1 MRKDR
6 NALGRGLSAL
16 IEKKDPAPKFD
27 VIEVDPGRIAPGNS
41 QPRELFDETEIEALA
56 ESISKHGVL
65 LPLIVSRTDDGRF
78 NLISGERRLRACRKI
93 GLKRVPVMV
102 RDFTG
107 GMALEVALIENIQ
120 RQDLN
125 PVEKAKGFDRLIEE
139 YGYKHDEI
147 AKVMGK
153 SRAFVAN
160 SIRLLKLPP
169 VVLEAMVA
177 GSITEGHARAILM
190 VEGDASREVML
201 ERIIEGELSVRE
213 AEILAKRVAE
223 GALREPPRTP
233 AAPKVYTDI
242 EKRLSE
248 RLGTGVK
255 VTKGKRKGRIV
266 IEFNT
271 EDELHN
277 IIGYFK

>member
-6 NALGRGLSAL
+6 NVLGRGLSAL
-16 IEKKDPAPKFD
+16 IEKKDPSPKFD
-27 VIEVDPGRIAPGNS
+27 VIEVDTGRIEPGES
-41 QPRELFDETEIEALA
+41 QPRENFDETEIEALA

-65 LPLIVSRTDDGRF
+65 LPLIVSRAEDGRF
-78 NLISGERRLRACRKI
+78 NLISGERRLRACRKL

-107 GMALEVALIENIQ
+107 GTALEIALIENIQ

-139 YGYKHDEI
+139 YEFSQEEI
-147 AKVMGK
+147 ARVMGK
-153 SRAFVAN
+153 SRSFVAN
-160 SIRLLKLPP
+160 SLRLLKLSP
-169 VVLEAMVA
+169 VIMDAMVD
-177 GSITEGHARAILM
+177 GRITEGHARAILM
-190 VEGDASREVML
+190 VEGDSTRAAML
-201 ERIIEGELSVRE
+201 ERIIQGELSVRE
-213 AEILAKRVAE
+213 AEALAKRITE
-223 GALREPPRTP
+223 GLLRETSRISPS
-233 AAPKVYTDI
+233 PKIYTEI

-248 RLGTGVK
+248 RLGTGVR